1 MGPRCSSAETQV
13 CHRSY
18 IIAAKVMRENNFI
31 LFPQYN
37 ILFPQ
42 LIILFPQERY
52 KAKGSN
58 TGKRGQDGKISEKSQ
73 TPKGKDF
80 PRVSEI
86 FASCPPTGVRFFFSL
101 KTPNRFVYIPSSV
114 FPAIFFFHCWSKYS
128 IYPYASV
135 SWQYF

>member
-1 MGPRCSSAETQV
+1 
-13 CHRSY
+13 
-18 IIAAKVMRENNFI
+18 MRENNFI

-86 FASCPPTGVRFFFSL
+86 FASCPPTGVRFFVVTFIIYLLNILYFIMKYIKNTAKTRMHMDKSNIYFSNGKKKL
-101 KTPNRFVYIPSSV
+101 RGKRSMECKQND
-114 FPAIFFFHCWSKYS
+114 
-128 IYPYASV
+128 
-135 SWQYF
+135 